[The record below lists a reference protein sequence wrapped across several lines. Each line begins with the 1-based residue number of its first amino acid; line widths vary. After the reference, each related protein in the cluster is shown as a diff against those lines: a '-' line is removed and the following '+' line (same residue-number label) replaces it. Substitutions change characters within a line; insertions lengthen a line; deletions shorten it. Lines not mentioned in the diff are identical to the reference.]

1 MAEQVNANSNLK
13 VVSNRATNGQ
23 KFGELVQRLFKAR
36 GMNQYQFAEKTG
48 YSQSYI
54 SRVEGGERPFSE
66 KLCQAFAEALKVDVS
81 ALRAAYDEIQDGSDK
96 SLYEHFKLL
105 MRPEN
110 SEICP
115 GVLIRQLQQSDLL
128 KLFSEE
134 ANGEFVD
141 RGEAED
147 CAIEH
152 FNPAFVR
159 PTSYDTVVGGYIRYD
174 DHGNEEAIQ
183 VDESVKID
191 PGQSVIAIVREHIML
206 PSRIE
211 AEIHPASNI
220 GRKHLIVSHGPVID
234 PGWSG
239 YLKVSVF
246 NPTTVVKEIRTD
258 EPFLTLRF
266 WMAVEDSR

>member
-1 MAEQVNANSNLK
+1 MAEQPKTSSNLK
-13 VVSNRATNGQ
+13 VVSNSAARGQ

-54 SRVEGGERPFSE
+54 SRVEGGERPFSD
-66 KLCQAFAEALKVDVS
+66 KLCQAFAEALKVDTS
-81 ALRAAYDEIQDGSDK
+81 QLRAVYDEIQDGSDK
-96 SLYEHFKLL
+96 TLGEYFEFL
-105 MRPEN
+105 MRPRGADVG
-110 SEICP
+110 P
-115 GVLIRQLQQSDLL
+115 GVLIRQLQKSDLIS
-128 KLFSEE
+128 LFSEE
-134 ANGEFVD
+134 ANGEFVY

-147 CAIEH
+147 CAIEY

-159 PTSYDTVVGGYIRYD
+159 PTSYDTVVGGYIKYD
-174 DHGNEEAIQ
+174 VHGNEEAIQ
-183 VDESVKID
+183 VTESVKID
-191 PGQSVIAIVREHIML
+191 PGQSMIVIVREHIML
-206 PSRIE
+206 PSCIE

-220 GRKHLIVSHGPVID
+220 CHKHLIVSHGPVID

-246 NPTTVVKEIRTD
+246 NPTAVVKEIRTD

-266 WMAVEDSR
+266 WMAVEDP